1 MPGNKIGGAKAAAT
15 IKKRYGK
22 DYYAKIGKKG
32 GKISTTGGF
41 ASDKVGKDGLTG
53 KERAVIAGAKGGK
66 AKKHFKKKEVE
77 QDG

>member
-1 MPGNKIGGAKAAAT
+1 MSGNREGGRKTAET

-22 DYYAKIGKKG
+22 DYYAKMGKKG

-53 KERAVIAGAKGGK
+53 KERAAIAGAKGGK

-77 QDG
+77 QNG